1 MDTFDSRRS
10 TVPARLPGVRP
21 GSQALRTT
29 AGMPT
34 ASPMSALSL
43 RIVVRGARRY
53 WWLVLMLWLVGSTS
67 IGVVVYL
74 YVRPS
79 FKAISLLRVD
89 PSTTDLFNARNG
101 GGDALEPFLQT
112 QVQLITS
119 PNVLTAAG
127 TNPKASVLER
137 IQKAGDVVQ
146 ELQKA
151 VAVAVRPNTY
161 LIEVSMTS
169 PNGYEAATIV
179 NAVVD
184 AFIEA
189 NNEWSDGMTRQQI
202 KNLEQYQVDLKN
214 QTDEL
219 ERKWKNLAGKGDLD
233 LNLVGDRKKDDA
245 NPIKPEA
252 AGNRASITIEE
263 YRQVRQEL
271 NKVKMELVEAQA
283 WLTTAKAAV
292 TKAAGKN
299 IAPAEEQDMI
309 DKQVERRFK
318 LDPDVVAILGEMKKA
333 ETKIADARRIAVDQV
348 ADPAVR
354 VAKRKYDDFLTQ
366 YKQLWDNKSQAIRE
380 QIELGGG
387 GVKGADPDQE
397 IREATAKVNML
408 LVKQTTLKA
417 QFELIDI
424 KNRTQA
430 TDTVDIVLIQ
440 DERETLKGM
449 QIAVTRRLEQL
460 RYEAKGEARIRP
472 VNPNG
477 AMVPNRPMSDKRITY
492 LAATPVGVLGVVL
505 GLIVL
510 LEVRSGRVDD
520 PEVLSSRIK
529 HEVFSIAPLP
539 SIRAGDEGNTD
550 KAEQRLARFVQ
561 SLDHLRVAI
570 CEGGLAGEGRCVM
583 ITSATGGEGK
593 TTLSAHLAARC
604 ANSGTATLLID
615 ADMRRASLGRLLDV
629 PNGPGLVDVLAG
641 DTDLDE
647 ALITVQAGGFHFL
660 SAGTPGRDPS
670 RVLKSTRFS
679 EMIARLRQT
688 YDLVI
693 IDTPPVLPVAD
704 ALIMGRWVDGAVMA
718 ARFDASRLPLVE
730 RANRQLALAGI
741 PVLGV
746 VVNGVRGQDAAYGN
760 YAYNYGY
767 YPTKTQPAADAP
779 AT

>member
-10 TVPARLPGVRP
+10 SVPARMPGPRP
-21 GSQALRTT
+21 GTQALRTS
-29 AGMPT
+29 AGMPA
-34 ASPMSALSL
+34 ASPTSTLSL
-43 RIVVRGARRY
+43 RVVVRGARRY
-53 WWLVLMLWLVGSTS
+53 WWLVLMLWMVFSAS
-67 IGVVVYL
+67 IGVLIYL
-74 YVRPS
+74 NVKPS
-79 FKAISLLRVD
+79 YRALSLLRVD
-89 PSTTDLFNARNG
+89 PSVTDIYNLKGASENL
-101 GGDALEPFLQT
+101 DAFLQT

-127 TNPKASVLER
+127 TNPKAAVLER
-137 IQKAGDVVQ
+137 VQKAGDVVQ
-146 ELQKA
+146 ELRKA
-151 VAVAVRPNTY
+151 VMVMVVPNTY

-169 PNGYEAATIV
+169 NNGYEAATIV

-184 AFIEA
+184 AFMDA
-189 NNEWSDGMTRQQI
+189 NSEWSDGMTRVQI
-202 KNLEQYQVDLKN
+202 KNLDQYKVDLTN

-219 ERKWKNLAGKGDLD
+219 ERKWKAYAGKGDIE
-233 LNLVGDRKKDDA
+233 LNLGGIGKKDD
-245 NPIKPEA
+245 
-252 AGNRASITIEE
+252 GNGAKQEPGVNRGSLTIEE
-263 YRQVRQEL
+263 YRQVRQDLNAVRLEL
-271 NKVKMELVEAQA
+271 AQQEA
-283 WLTTAKAAV
+283 WLASAKQAIKRV
-292 TKAAGKN
+292 DN
-299 IAPAEEQDMI
+299 NPAPIEQQENI
-309 DKQVERRFK
+309 DKQVKRRFSI
-318 LDPDVVAILGEMKKA
+318 DPEVGALAADIQKA
-333 ETKIADARRIAVDQV
+333 ETKLKDSKRIAVS
-348 ADPAVR
+348 AYDPAVQTNER
-354 VAKRKYDDFLTQ
+354 KFKSLLAQYNKMWDAKQPIL
-366 YKQLWDNKSQAIRE
+366 RE
-380 QIELGGG
+380 QIELGADGR
-387 GVKGADPDQE
+387 VLDPDRE
-397 IREATAKVNML
+397 IREAQLAVTKLQAK
-408 LVKQTTLKA
+408 KTTLEA
-417 QFELIDI
+417 QLKFLDT
-424 KNRTQA
+424 KTMRQA
-430 TDTVDIVLIQ
+430 TDTVEIALIVDQ
-440 DERETLKGM
+440 RDTLKGM
-449 QIAVTRRLEQL
+449 QDAVTRRLEQL

-477 AMVPNRPMSDKRITY
+477 AMVPTRPISDKRITF
-492 LAATPVGVLGVVL
+492 LAATPVGVLGAVL

-510 LEVRSGRVDD
+510 LEIRSGRVDD

-539 SIRAGDEGNTD
+539 SLRPGDDANSE

-570 CEGGLAGEGRCVM
+570 CEGGQAGEGRCVM

-604 ANSGTATLLID
+604 ANSGTTTLLVD

-629 PNGPGLVDVLAG
+629 PVGSGLVDVLAG
-641 DTDLDE
+641 DIDLDE

-660 SAGTPGRDPS
+660 SAGTSGKDPS
-670 RVLKSTRFS
+670 RVLKSSRFS
-679 EMIARLRQT
+679 ELLARLRQT

-767 YPTKTQPAADAP
+767 YSARADTSPSANAPTS
-779 AT
+779 

>member
-1 MDTFDSRRS
+1 
-10 TVPARLPGVRP
+10 
-21 GSQALRTT
+21 
-29 AGMPT
+29 
-34 ASPMSALSL
+34 
-43 RIVVRGARRY
+43 
-53 WWLVLMLWLVGSTS
+53 MLWLVGSTS
-67 IGVVVYL
+67 IGVVIYL
-74 YVRPS
+74 YIRPA

-233 LNLVGDRKKDDA
+233 LNLSSDRKKDDA
-245 NPIKPEA
+245 SPVKPEA
-252 AGNRASITIEE
+252 AGNRASITIDE

-271 NKVKMELVEAQA
+271 NKVKMDLVEAQA

-318 LDPDVVAILGEMKKA
+318 LDPDVVAILAEMKKA
-333 ETKIADARRIAVDQV
+333 EAKIADAGRIVRDGS
-348 ADPAVR
+348 DPAVKAAR
-354 VAKRKYDDFLTQ
+354 RKYDGLLTQ
-366 YKQLWDNKSQAIRE
+366 YREFWETKSLAIRD

-387 GVKGADPDQE
+387 GVRGNDPEQE

-408 LVKQTTLKA
+408 LVKQASLKL
-417 QFELIDI
+417 QFEQIDI
-424 KNRTQA
+424 KNKTQA
-430 TDTVDIVLIQ
+430 TDTVEIVLIQ

-449 QIAVTRRLEQL
+449 QIAVTHKLEQL

-477 AMVPNRPMSDKRITY
+477 AMVPNRPISDKRITF

-539 SIRAGDEGNTD
+539 SIRPGDEGNTD

-570 CEGGLAGEGRCVM
+570 CEGGLTGEGRCVM

-767 YPTKTQPAADAP
+767 YSARADTSPAPSVNAPTS
-779 AT
+779 